1 MLSIPRE
8 VARRLGYYVYMYID
22 PRSNQP
28 FYVGKGQNER
38 ILAHLAA
45 QGESRKVSVLEELR
59 NARLEPRLEVLAH
72 GLHDEE
78 TALRIEAAVIDL
90 CGLDQLANEVRGW
103 RSIQLGRMSLM
114 DLISYYAP
122 KPITILEPALLI
134 RVNRLYR
141 HGMSDAELYDVT
153 RGVWRLSKRRIGAK
167 LALAVF
173 EGVVREVYEIEQWHS
188 AGTTTYTTRA
198 SDDVNREGRWEF
210 TGQKADTE
218 IRDCYLGG
226 SVESYFPRGLQSP
239 VVYVNVQ

>member
-1 MLSIPRE
+1 MISIPRE

-90 CGLDQLANEVRGW
+90 CGLDQLVNEVRGW

-114 DLISYYAP
+114 ELISYYAP

-141 HGMSDAELYDVT
+141 HAMSEAELYDVT
-153 RGVWRLSKRRIGAK
+153 RGVWRFSKRRTSAK

-188 AGTTTYTTRA
+188 AGTTTYITRA
-198 SDDVNREGRWEF
+198 SDDVNREERWEF
-210 TGQKADTE
+210 TGQKADTA

-239 VVYVNVQ
+239 VVYVNV

>member
-1 MLSIPRE
+1 MTISIPRE
-8 VARRLGYYVYMYID
+8 VARRLGYYVYIYID

-45 QGESRKVSVLEELR
+45 QGESRKADVLKELR
-59 NARLEPRLEVLAH
+59 TAGLEPRLEVLAH
-72 GLHDEE
+72 GLRDEE

-103 RSIQLGRMSLM
+103 RSIQLERMSLM

-141 HGMSDAELYDVT
+141 HGMSDIELYDIT
-153 RGVWRLSKRRIGAK
+153 RGVWKLSKRRTAAK
-167 LALAVF
+167 LAFSIF

-188 AGTTTYTTRA
+188 AGTTKYTTRA
-198 SDDVNREGRWEF
+198 SDDVNRQGRWEF
-210 TGQKADTE
+210 TGQKADTA

-226 SVESYFPRGLQSP
+226 SVELYFSRGQQSP
-239 VVYVNVQ
+239 VVYVNA

>member
-1 MLSIPRE
+1 
-8 VARRLGYYVYMYID
+8 MYID

-141 HGMSDAELYDVT
+141 HGMSEAELYDVT
-153 RGVWRLSKRRIGAK
+153 RGVWRLSKRRTSAK

-188 AGTTTYTTRA
+188 AGTTTYITRA

-210 TGQKADTE
+210 TGQKTDTA

-239 VVYVNVQ
+239 VVYVNV